1 MDTSSPVA
9 PPRALPAR
17 TLPAPPAPDTAQLPA
32 ATGLGAEVR
41 ESVVL
46 LAMALGVTVGLT
58 AVAQAA
64 LSALA

>member
-1 MDTSSPVA
+1 MKTSAREA
-9 PPRALPAR
+9 PPRPLPTTPTA
-17 TLPAPPAPDTAQLPA
+17 PAGTADRPV
-32 ATGLGAEVR
+32 TGLGAEVR

-46 LAMALGVTVGLT
+46 LAVALGVTVGLT

>member
-1 MDTSSPVA
+1 MNTSSPV
-9 PPRALPAR
+9 PPHALPAR
-17 TLPAPPAPDTAQLPA
+17 AVPAARPPDAAQLPA

-41 ESVVL
+41 ESVAL
-46 LAMALGVTVGLT
+46 LAVALGVTVGLT

>member
-1 MDTSSPVA
+1 MDTSSPA
-9 PPRALPAR
+9 PARALPA
-17 TLPAPPAPDTAQLPA
+17 PPSSKAQLPT

-46 LAMALGVTVGLT
+46 LAVALGVTVGLT